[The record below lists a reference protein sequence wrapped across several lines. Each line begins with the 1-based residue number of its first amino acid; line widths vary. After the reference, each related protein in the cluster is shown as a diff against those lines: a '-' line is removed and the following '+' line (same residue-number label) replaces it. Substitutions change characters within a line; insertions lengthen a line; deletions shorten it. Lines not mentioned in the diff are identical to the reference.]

1 MQKISAFCLI
11 CALLLLASTSSAHFA
26 MLIANP
32 PEVNDMAKNKVIVHV
47 RFWHPRLNQGM
58 EMEKPAALGVW
69 NQGQKQDL
77 LAALSAVKEAGLQ
90 TWRTTYSITAPGDY
104 IFYVSPSPYWEEAE
118 NTFIVHHTK
127 VIVSA
132 YDLQEGW
139 DQALGLPMEII
150 PLTRPYG
157 LYPGNVFSAQVL
169 CDGKPLPNCAVEV
182 EYYDPRQQKVPA
194 TEALTTQVVK
204 TNDQGYF
211 QWSFPWPGWWGMAAL
226 ASAEPI
232 TWAGKTGDLE
242 AGGVLWVYVDPLP
255 TGK

>member
-1 MQKISAFCLI
+1 MKKISALCLT
-11 CALLLLASTSSAHFA
+11 CALLLLASTSNAHFA
-26 MLIANP
+26 MLIAAP
-32 PEVNDMAKNKVIVHV
+32 PMINDMAKNQVILKTS
-47 RFWHPRLNQGM
+47 FWHPRLNQGM
-58 EMEKPAALGVW
+58 NMEKPTAFGVW
-69 NQGQKQDL
+69 RQEQNQDL
-77 LAALSAVKEAGLQ
+77 LAGLRAVKEAGFQ
-90 TWRTTYSITAPGDY
+90 SWQATYPITAPGDY

-139 DQALGLPMEII
+139 DQVLGLPMEIV

-169 CDGKPLPNCAVEV
+169 FNGKPLPNCEVEI

-226 ASAEPI
+226 AAGAPI
-232 TWAGKTGDLE
+232 TYAGKSGDLE
-242 AGGVLWVYVDPLP
+242 VGGVLWVYIDSLP

>member
-1 MQKISAFCLI
+1 MQKISALCLV
-11 CALLLLASTSSAHFA
+11 CALLLLASTSNAHFA
-26 MLIANP
+26 MLIATP
-32 PEVNDMAKNKVIVHV
+32 PMVNDMGKNQVILNAS
-47 RFWHPRLNQGM
+47 FWHPRLNQGM
-58 EMEKPAALGVW
+58 NMEKPAAFGVW
-69 NQGQKQDL
+69 NQAQKQDL
-77 LAALSAVKEAGLQ
+77 LAGLQ
-90 TWRTTYSITAPGDY
+90 AIKESGFQTWKTIYAINAPGDY

-139 DQALGLPMEII
+139 DQVLGLPMEII

-157 LYPGNVFSAQVL
+157 LYPGNVFSARVL
-169 CDGKPLPNCAVEV
+169 FNGKPLPNCEVEV
-182 EYYDPRQQKVPA
+182 EYYDPRQQKIPA

-226 ASAEPI
+226 AAGEPI
-232 TWAGKTGDLE
+232 TYAGKTGDLE
-242 AGGVLWVYVDPLP
+242 VGGVLWVYIDSLP
-255 TGK
+255 SVQ